1 VTDDP
6 SPSPPPTVPP
16 GPVDPVLERR
26 NQIRRLLVLAQRI
39 GYVLYAIAI
48 AGFILG
54 FARNFDGVSVTI
66 ITVGLVAGSLFLA
79 PAYTFIYA
87 VKAADRADADNDWR

>member
-1 VTDDP
+1 M
-6 SPSPPPTVPP
+6 
-16 GPVDPVLERR
+16 LERR